1 VHHGAPPLPDVVEG
15 EDLLHPPRPGES
27 LGFLFDQD
35 RAGCDDQGVVAQ
47 FGAVSQMH
55 DVRLDVD
62 ALNWDQAELDSLVE
76 LVPPRT
82 DDLGAVRQPE
92 RHEEQSRLVDVIV
105 VLIDDHDLDVVA
117 GQRRRSLLALS
128 VPPVPRRGSR
138 SAWP

>member
-62 ALNWDQAELDSLVE
+62 ALNWTRRNSIPLWSWCRRE
-76 LVPPRT
+76 RT
-82 DDLGAVRQPE
+82 I
-92 RHEEQSRLVDVIV
+92 S
-105 VLIDDHDLDVVA
+105 VLCVNPN
-117 GQRRRSLLALS
+117 GTKSN
-128 VPPVPRRGSR
+128 PG
-138 SAWP
+138 W